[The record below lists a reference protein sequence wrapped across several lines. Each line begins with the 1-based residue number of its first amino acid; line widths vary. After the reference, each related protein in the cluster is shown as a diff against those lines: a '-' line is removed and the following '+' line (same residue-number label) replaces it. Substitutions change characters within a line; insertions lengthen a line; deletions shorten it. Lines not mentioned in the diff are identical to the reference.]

1 MQLDIN
7 GLTPAQ
13 FLAEYWQ
20 KKPLVIRQGFKHFQ
34 DLVSPEELAGLAMD
48 ELVESRRVY
57 QQAGQWQAE
66 FGPFDSYDHLGER
79 DWTLIVQALNNWVPD
94 AEALIQCFDFIPR
107 WRLDDVM
114 VSFATPGGGV
124 GPHID
129 LYDVFICQGSGR
141 RRWRVGDL
149 GPHKEFAAHPA
160 LLLIDTEL
168 LPGDILYIPPGFPH
182 DGITLEPSLS
192 FSVGYRTASAKDM
205 ISALADHLSEQ
216 DLGAQQIKDPDRELT
231 TRSGCVDNGDLAR
244 LRTQLTNMLT
254 DELVS
259 EFSGRYLTQS
269 KCALDLPDEPLDI
282 TQDEVLA
289 WLDEQPLIRLGGLR
303 CLYFDINVAQGVVY
317 INGDK
322 YPLSAEL
329 AAVIPLL
336 CDSNQLDKTALAP
349 WLAHADLLT
358 QLTEWVNLGYW
369 YFEDLSDEEC

>member
-1 MQLDIN
+1 
-7 GLTPAQ
+7 
-13 FLAEYWQ
+13 
-20 KKPLVIRQGFKHFQ
+20 
-34 DLVSPEELAGLAMD
+34 
-48 ELVESRRVY
+48 
-57 QQAGQWQAE
+57 
-66 FGPFDSYDHLGER
+66 
-79 DWTLIVQALNNWVPD
+79 
-94 AEALIQCFDFIPR
+94 
-107 WRLDDVM
+107 
-114 VSFATPGGGV
+114 
-124 GPHID
+124 
-129 LYDVFICQGSGR
+129 
-141 RRWRVGDL
+141 
-149 GPHKEFAAHPA
+149 
-160 LLLIDTEL
+160 
-168 LPGDILYIPPGFPH
+168 
-182 DGITLEPSLS
+182 
-192 FSVGYRTASAKDM
+192 M

-322 YPLSAEL
+322 YQLSAEL

-336 CDSNQLDKTALAP
+336 CDSNQLDKAALAP